1 VRTGRRRRSFGFQ
14 SALGRASTTR
24 DQRDAVLIALVD
36 RVSRRMRAAGRVGR
50 TVVLRLRF
58 GDFSRA
64 TRSHTLSRPT
74 AQTRVILTAARPL
87 LEAATPVIE
96 RRGLTLVGITVAN
109 LDGAG
114 GLQLTLPFD
123 QPADAAL
130 DAVLDAVRDRFGG
143 TALTRATLLTSHPRL
158 ATWLHPEDVDEA
170 DPQAPPNRPA
180 VDREPDRAGHTR
192 ETQAKTRQSESRP
205 ETE

>member
-1 VRTGRRRRSFGFQ
+1 
-14 SALGRASTTR
+14 
-24 DQRDAVLIALVD
+24 
-36 RVSRRMRAAGRVGR
+36 M
-50 TVVLRLRF
+50 
-58 GDFSRA
+58 
-64 TRSHTLSRPT
+64 
-74 AQTRVILTAARPL
+74 ILTAVRTL

-130 DAVLDAVRDRFGG
+130 DAVLDAVRDRFGR
-143 TALTRATLLTSHPRL
+143 TALTRATLLTPHPRL
-158 ATWLHPEDVDEA
+158 ATWLRPEDVDEA
-170 DPQAPPNRPA
+170 DPRAPPNRHA